1 VIVLFTCSTCG
12 NDEKFEDIYSMSWV
26 TEDDVVYEG
35 ALIERGQERFEYLC
49 RNCERKGRR

>member
-1 VIVLFTCSTCG
+1 MIVLYTCSTCG

-26 TEDDVVYEG
+26 TEEDVVYDG
-35 ALIERGQERFEYLC
+35 GIIERGQERIEYLC